1 MSIIAVNRKTSSF
14 AGIIGKDFAAS
25 VFLFFSFMVSFRVLL
40 VSPIP
45 ELELVTELIYEV
57 FLIGYLVYRII
68 NRLISRNFGV
78 NTLELYMFIL
88 LLLPVQASLA
98 AWHGYGQPLYFGL
111 GTYRDFYLIIS
122 PLVVYNMLRNKTVTI
137 EMVERMFLLT
147 AWTCVL
153 LFYGMSLFT
162 NPDAYIEGSAAGA
175 NTAKGG
181 EAYYR
186 FNMAFIF
193 FGTVYYFAK
202 ALYQKKSVYFFYGAF
217 FLIYVLFMRFDRTSI
232 TALAGALTLMFF
244 TALPLKKQT
253 LIVFAITI
261 PAIVIG
267 FGGYLIA
274 PEAYHV
280 YYYMFLDAFATL
292 PGGVVATQEESVR
305 IDEVRIALENIE
317 KRPYFGNGK
326 ISGRWV
332 EGGYNYFFGFFYA
345 SDVGIFGQVFMYGF
359 IGAAVLYFQFVMSL
373 IYSLKIK
380 YTKRNIF
387 LTGIKYFLVA
397 LALDSITNGYVTIYA
412 AQTVTAMILI
422 YYFYQR
428 DRIVGVRLKMERA
441 KANAETLPE
450 SSSNKLPE

>member
-1 MSIIAVNRKTSSF
+1 MSTIAVNRKTSSF
-14 AGIIGKDFAAS
+14 GGIIGKDFAVS

-45 ELELVTELIYEV
+45 ELELGLELLYEV
-57 FLIGYLVYRII
+57 FLIGYLGYRII
-68 NRLISRNFGV
+68 NRIISRNFGF
-78 NTLELYMFIL
+78 NNLELYLFVL
-88 LLLPVQASLA
+88 LLLPVQASIA

-153 LFYGMSLFT
+153 MFYGMSLFT
-162 NPDAYIEGSAAGA
+162 NPDAHIESAAAGS
-175 NTAKGG
+175 NSAKGG

-193 FGTVYYFAK
+193 FGTIYYFAK
-202 ALYQKKSVYFFYGAF
+202 ALYQKKSVYFFYAGF
-217 FLIYVLFMRFDRTSI
+217 FMIYVLFMRFDRTSI
-232 TALAGALTLMFF
+232 TALAGALTLMYF

-253 LIVFAITI
+253 LIILAITI
-261 PAIVIG
+261 PSIVIG
-267 FGGYLIA
+267 FGGYLIV
-274 PEAYHV
+274 PEAYHT

-332 EGGYNYFFGFFYA
+332 EGGYSYFFGFFYA

-359 IGAAVLYFQFVMSL
+359 VGATVLYFQFILSL

-380 YTKRNIF
+380 YIKRNIF
-387 LTGIKYFLVA
+387 LTGMKFFLVA
-397 LALDSITNGYVTIYA
+397 LVLDSITNGYITIYA
-412 AQTVTAMILI
+412 AQTVTAMVII
-422 YYFYQR
+422 FYFYQK
-428 DRIVGVRLKMERA
+428 DRIIGVQLKMA
-441 KANAETLPE
+441 DASGKSDSLTE
-450 SSSNKLPE
+450 SGSNKLPA